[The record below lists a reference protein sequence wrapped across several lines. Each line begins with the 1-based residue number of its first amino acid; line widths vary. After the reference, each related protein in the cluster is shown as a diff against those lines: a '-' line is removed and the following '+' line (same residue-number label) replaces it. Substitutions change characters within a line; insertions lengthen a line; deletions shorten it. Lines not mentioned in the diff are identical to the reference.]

1 VCLFT
6 RIPEFFGKMG
16 FTVVDKELLPDKM
29 YKDCL
34 RCPRLHAC
42 DEIAMY
48 MGELPEKTVHATSPH
63 AVRHYTQLVQL
74 QS

>member
-1 VCLFT
+1 
-6 RIPEFFGKMG
+6 
-16 FTVVDKELLPDKM
+16 M

-48 MGELPEKTVHATSPH
+48 MGELPEKTVLSTSPH
-63 AVRHYTQLVQL
+63 AARFYTQLVAL
-74 QS
+74 ES